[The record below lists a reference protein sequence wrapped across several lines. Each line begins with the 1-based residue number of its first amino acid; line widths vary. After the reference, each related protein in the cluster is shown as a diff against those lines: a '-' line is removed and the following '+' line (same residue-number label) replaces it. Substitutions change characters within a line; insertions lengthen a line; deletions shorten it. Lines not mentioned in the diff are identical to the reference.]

1 MPVEVS
7 ALASGS
13 TAKLADIKDHIDGI
27 LMELEAMP
35 AIPTDALS
43 YSELKMQLMINY
55 IANLSFYL
63 SLKVKGESVA
73 NHPVFKHL
81 AYLRTF
87 MERLAPLDAS
97 LKYHIDKL
105 LLEDTKQAVAA
116 EEAAE
121 AASGPNLAAFV
132 PSVTSAVKNISL
144 DQVKRSSNID
154 MSIVHAAGGR
164 LEIDPSLIAA
174 QIEKAQ
180 AKAAAAPKRK
190 TETYVEEGSMDEGMS
205 DDFDKVP
212 KKKTSK
218 SKKKQV
224 VKDDEDDEEIDSDF
238 EL

>member
-212 KKKTSK
+212 KKKDIE
-218 SKKKQV
+218 KQ
-224 VKDDEDDEEIDSDF
+224 EEAGCQGRRG
-238 EL
+238 

>member
-13 TAKLADIKDHIDGI
+13 TAKLADIKEHIDGI

-73 NHPVFKHL
+73 NHPVFQHL

-97 LKYHIDKL
+97 LKYQIDKL

-132 PSVTSAVKNISL
+132 PSVTSAVKNISV

-190 TETYVEEGSMDEGMS
+190 TQTFVEEGSMDEGMS

-224 VKDDEDDEEIDSDF
+224 VKDDECDEEIDSDF